1 MLLRGSGLRRRQE
14 LFQARADRVG
24 RAEACRVRADVG
36 VGSQAWCFVLGLWL
50 IFLGAGG
57 LGFGYS
63 VHLCEQH
70 ARGVQGKGHQKG
82 IWMPWGAWGV
92 RLCMLMCRAMG
103 EQGGVVR
110 SDTCLSLEA
119 SCVALVEPLTV
130 VWLRCS
136 PCVLGVAQWPV
147 L

>member
-63 VHLCEQH
+63 VHLCEQQGRCKGRATRRGFECH
-70 ARGVQGKGHQKG
+70 AARWVRG
-82 IWMPWGAWGV
+82 
-92 RLCMLMCRAMG
+92 LC
-103 EQGGVVR
+103 
-110 SDTCLSLEA
+110 
-119 SCVALVEPLTV
+119 
-130 VWLRCS
+130 
-136 PCVLGVAQWPV
+136 
-147 L
+147 

>member
-1 MLLRGSGLRRRQE
+1 MWEWGHR
-14 LFQARADRVG
+14 
-24 RAEACRVRADVG
+24 
-36 VGSQAWCFVLGLWL
+36 LGALSWASSWL

-92 RLCMLMCRAMG
+92 QLCMLKADVQGNGRAG
-103 EQGGVVR
+103 RGG
-110 SDTCLSLEA
+110 A
-119 SCVALVEPLTV
+119 
-130 VWLRCS
+130 
-136 PCVLGVAQWPV
+136 
-147 L
+147 